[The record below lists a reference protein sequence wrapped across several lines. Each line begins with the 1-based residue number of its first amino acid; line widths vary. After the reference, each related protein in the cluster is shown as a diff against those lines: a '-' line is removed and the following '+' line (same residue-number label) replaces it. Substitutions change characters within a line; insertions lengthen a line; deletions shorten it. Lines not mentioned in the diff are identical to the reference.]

1 MKATELMIGDWVQGH
16 LPNTIAKVV
25 GIPNETRVAVI
36 GGKTYMELSADDIQP
51 IPLTEKILRRNCI
64 FDHPQGSKYYH
75 LGDDFYLLEN
85 IIGSYVICVKYYDG
99 YVYDYKE
106 VIGCEFV
113 HELQHAIRMLNVD
126 KEIIL

>member
-16 LPNTIAKVV
+16 LPNTNAQVA

-64 FDHPQGSKYYH
+64 YESTKGSGFFH
-75 LGDDFYLLEN
+75 LGNNFFLFRNMADAFT
-85 IIGSYVICVKYYDG
+85 ICIKTYDG
-99 YVYDYKE
+99 YNYEYPEIVY
-106 VIGCEFV
+106 CESV
-113 HELQHAIRMLNVD
+113 HELQHAIRLLNID
-126 KEIIL
+126 KEIVL